1 MSAILKASMDGR
13 THISGVRISCLG
25 LLLMLV
31 CGTASAV
38 EPRAKTSPGTRDAV
52 RIASLSFIEPN
63 GQQREVMEVWSNG
76 TVKAFELSGTPQNPV
91 QVIHTDRL
99 SPTELRSLHQ
109 QLVEE
114 HQLARQ
120 TSEGLNEAIN
130 IASVEQQLS
139 AKIEGAATSEI
150 GILVGREW
158 RTVVCPAVSILATRF
173 PQVTEVQH
181 FSAAQSRLQNIAA
194 VALLGGAKAA
204 DQQAATA
211 THKLKE
217 MHPEAG
223 VITRRDLLMVRRLP
237 NDSRIVQ
244 FRYAGPPGADEGYL
258 VNMTQ
263 SPEGPTRVSVM
274 DSPTVVR

>member
-1 MSAILKASMDGR
+1 MDGR
-13 THISGVRISCLG
+13 SDIPGMRIGLFS

-31 CGTASAV
+31 CGTASAI
-38 EPRAKTSPGTRDAV
+38 EPKAKTPAGSRDAV
-52 RIASLSFIEPN
+52 RLAALSFIEPN
-63 GQQREVMEVWSNG
+63 GTQREVMEVWSNG

-91 QVIHTDRL
+91 QITHTDRL

-109 QLVEE
+109 QLIEDY
-114 HQLARQ
+114 QLATQ
-120 TSEGLNEAIN
+120 TSDRLREAIN
-130 IASVEQQLS
+130 VASVEQQLS
-139 AKIEGAATSEI
+139 ANIESAAASEI
-150 GILVGREW
+150 GVLVGREW
-158 RTVVCPAVSILATRF
+158 RTVTCPAVSILATRF
-173 PQVTEVQH
+173 PQVTEVQN
-181 FSAAQSRLQNIAA
+181 FAAAQSRLQNIAA
-194 VALLGGAKAA
+194 VALLGGARAA

-237 NDSRIVQ
+237 NESRIVQ

>member
-1 MSAILKASMDGR
+1 MDGCITIFR
-13 THISGVRISCLG
+13 VRPSWLS

-31 CGTASAV
+31 CGTAWAV
-38 EPRAKTSPGTRDAV
+38 EPRAKTAAGSRDAV
-52 RIASLSFIEPN
+52 RIASLSFVEPT

-76 TVKAFELSGTPQNPV
+76 TVKAFELTGTPQNPV
-91 QVIHTDRL
+91 VVTHTDRL

-109 QLVEE
+109 LLVDECR
-114 HQLARQ
+114 LATQ
-120 TSEGLNEAIN
+120 TSAGLSEAIN
-130 IASVEQQLS
+130 VASVEQQLT
-139 AKIEGAATSEI
+139 ANIEGAASSEI
-150 GILVGREW
+150 GVLVGREW
-158 RTVVCPAVSILATRF
+158 RTVTCPAVSILATRF
-173 PQVTEVQH
+173 PQVTEVQN
-181 FSAAQSRLQNIAA
+181 FAAAQSRLQNVAA

-263 SPEGPTRVSVM
+263 TPEGPTRVSVM

>member
-1 MSAILKASMDGR
+1 MSTTQSASMDGCLTIFR
-13 THISGVRISCLG
+13 VRHSWLG

-31 CGTASAV
+31 CGTALAV
-38 EPRAKTSPGTRDAV
+38 EPRAKTAVGSRDAV
-52 RIASLSFIEPN
+52 RIASLSFVETT

-76 TVKAFELSGTPQNPV
+76 TVKAFELTGTPQNPV
-91 QVIHTDRL
+91 VITHTDRL

-109 QLVEE
+109 MLVDECS
-114 HQLARQ
+114 LATQ
-120 TSEGLNEAIN
+120 TSDRLREAIN
-130 IASVEQQLS
+130 VASIEQQLS
-139 AKIEGAATSEI
+139 ANIEGAAASEI
-150 GILVGREW
+150 GVLVGREW
-158 RTVVCPAVSILATRF
+158 RTVTCPAVSILATRF
-173 PQVTEVQH
+173 PQVTEVQN
-181 FSAAQSRLQNIAA
+181 FATAQSRLQNVAA

-237 NDSRIVQ
+237 NESRIVQ
-244 FRYAGPPGADEGYL
+244 FRYAGTPGADEGYL

-263 SPEGPTRVSVM
+263 TPEGPTRVSVM